1 MGERRARQLIAVLAG
16 IRAGIAAAI
25 SRHAL
30 IERMEATASSGVYQH
45 LRLHAFGPYIGHE
58 FATLLRSYRVGYSRG
73 ATPTGWYYL
82 LDEQPGRGRR
92 GRASAVDILDAAQA
106 LRDNNVLGQTVES
119 FLDSG
124 DGGRDG
130 AFTGNWKQTR

>member
-1 MGERRARQLIAVLAG
+1 MIGRIVHEIRSTLPVEVQYCNRLQRRSRRPAAGRPRSSSIEGHRRRAA
-16 IRAGIAAAI
+16 
-25 SRHAL
+25 
-30 IERMEATASSGVYQH
+30 
-45 LRLHAFGPYIGHE
+45 RLP
-58 FATLLRSYRVGYSRG
+58 LLLPRLGLG
-73 ATPTGWYYL
+73 A
-82 LDEQPGRGRR
+82 DEQPGRGRR